1 MITQTIKD
9 AHMETKSKKL
19 DFNNQSFFLGID
31 VHKKSWKVTIRSN
44 RMELCTFS
52 MNPSPEELV
61 KHMQKHYPKGKYF
74 SVYEA
79 GFSGYW
85 IDRKLRAHG
94 IENIVVSPA
103 DIPTRSKERTTKSDT
118 IDSRKLAR
126 ELENG
131 TLDSIYVPDN
141 LQEKLRSYCRLR
153 YQLVGNQVRLKNRI
167 KGYLMFSGIQI
178 PENYK
183 IRNWSGKFIN
193 HLEKIE
199 FENEVGRECLLIY
212 LEDFKQSRARLA
224 KVLIRLRKYS
234 EEYNFKPLINKL
246 MSIPGIGFINAV
258 TIYTELMDIKRF
270 RRPDDLA
277 SYVGLVPSVSSSGEK
292 EKILG
297 LSHRYSKFLR
307 SLLVEASWI
316 AVRKDPAMTLKY
328 NELIQRM
335 SKQKAIIRIA
345 KKLLCRI
352 QHVWNSNEVYEYA
365 VVA

>member
-1 MITQTIKD
+1 
-9 AHMETKSKKL
+9 MEKKNKKL
-19 DFNNQSFFLGID
+19 DFSSQSFFLGID
-31 VHKKSWKVTIRSN
+31 VHKKSWNVTIRSN
-44 RMELCTFS
+44 KMELCTFS

-61 KHMQKHYPKGKYF
+61 KYMQKHYPKGKYF

-79 GFSGYW
+79 GFCGYW
-85 IDRKLRAHG
+85 IDRKLRAYG

-103 DIPTRSKERTTKSDT
+103 DIPTKSKERTTKSDT

-131 TLDSIYVPDN
+131 TLDCIYVPDK
-141 LQEKLRSYCRLR
+141 LQEELRAYCRMR

-167 KGYLMFSGIQI
+167 KGYLMFCGKEI

-183 IRNWSGKFIN
+183 IRNWSGKFIK
-193 HLEKIE
+193 HLEEQIQ
-199 FENEVGRECLLIY
+199 FENEVGRECLLVY
-212 LEDFKQSRARLA
+212 LEELKQSRERLSG
-224 KVLIRLRKYS
+224 VLLRLRRYA
-234 EEYNFKPLINKL
+234 EEYKFKPLINRL
-246 MSIPGIGFINAV
+246 MSIPGIGFINAI
-258 TIYTELMDIKRF
+258 TLYTELMDIRRF
-270 RRPDDLA
+270 RSLDDLA
-277 SYVGLVPSVSSSGEK
+277 SYVGLVPATSASGEK

-328 NELIQRM
+328 NELIKRM

-345 KKLLCRI
+345 KKLLSRV
-352 QHVWNSNEVYEYA
+352 QHIWNSSETYEYA
-365 VVA
+365 LVA